1 MTELLEFWGGNPRM
15 SRSSEFA
22 VTTMNPFGRDGLL
35 ALYERL
41 WCEVEIIG
49 LVVMPC

>member
-1 MTELLEFWGGNPRM
+1 M